1 MGGSLGKSK
10 GSSNN
15 QFSNNV
21 WGTQGNAL
29 GSLYQTILNQ
39 VGGNNYQ
46 SQIKDAAGNIQNQ
59 VNDLVNSQTG
69 GNKELAAGGVYGDT
83 SDIRQKLLD
92 SMGGRSNM
100 GSMYESIVGGPG
112 NTYVDPLIDQMR
124 QSAAQNVQTLQGSN
138 ALDAAAMGQSGSS
151 RQAMQD
157 AMFANQANKDLLG
170 QEAQL
175 RQSNYDRDLAMKMG
189 IAQQADTNRGAE
201 QDRLLSMLQG
211 AQSSKENAGGSNVN
225 LLQTLLS
232 SGMAPWLQAQQGLW
246 NPINNAANAI
256 GGPTLIGSGSG
267 GSKSKGF
274 GTSGSLW
281 G

>member
-1 MGGSLGKSK
+1 MGGSIGKSK
-10 GSSNN
+10 SKAGN

-21 WGTQGNAL
+21 WGTQGDAL
-29 GSLYQTILNQ
+29 GSLYQTILGQ
-39 VGGNNYQ
+39 LGQGSYQ
-46 SQIKDAAGNIQNQ
+46 PQIGSAADNVQNQ
-59 VNDLVNSQTG
+59 VNDIVNSQTSATRD
-69 GNKELAAGGVYGDT
+69 LSSGGVYGDT
-83 SDIRQKLLD
+83 SDVRQKLLG

-100 GSMYESIVGGPG
+100 GSMYESIVGGSG

-124 QSAAQNVQTLQGSN
+124 KSSAQNVQTLQGGN

-157 AMFANQANKDLLG
+157 AMFANQANKDLLS

-175 RQSNYDRDLAMKMG
+175 RTDAYDKDLAMKMG

-211 AQSSKENAGGSNVN
+211 AQSSKENVSNNTN

-232 SGMAPWLQAQQGLW
+232 SGLSPWLQAQQGQW

-256 GGPTLIGSGSG
+256 GSPTIIGSGSG
-267 GSKSKGF
+267 NSKSKGF
-274 GTSGSLW
+274 GTSGGLW

>member
-1 MGGSLGKSK
+1 MGGSIGKSK
-10 GSSNN
+10 SKSGN

-21 WGTQGNAL
+21 WGTQGDAL
-29 GSLYQTILNQ
+29 GSLYQTTLGQ
-39 VGGNNYQ
+39 LGQDSYQ
-46 SQIKDAAGNIQNQ
+46 QQIGSAAYNVQNQ
-59 VNDLVNSQTG
+59 VNDIVNSQTSAYRD
-69 GNKELAAGGVYGDT
+69 LSSGGVYGDT

-100 GSMYESIVGGPG
+100 GSMYESIVGGSG

-124 QSAAQNVQTLQGSN
+124 KSSAQNVQTLQGGN

-157 AMFANQANKDLLG
+157 AMFASQANQDLLNK
-170 QEAQL
+170 EAEL
-175 RQSNYDRDLAMKMG
+175 RYDTYDKDLAMKMG
-189 IAQQADTNRGAE
+189 IAQQADYNHQAE

-211 AQSSKENAGGSNVN
+211 AQSSKENVSNN
-225 LLQTLLS
+225 TALLQTLLS
-232 SGMAPWLQAQQGLW
+232 SGLSPWLQAQQGQW

-256 GGPTLIGSGSG
+256 GSPTIIGSGAG
-267 GSKSKGF
+267 NSKSKGF
-274 GTSGSLW
+274 GTSGGLW

>member
-10 GSSNN
+10 SSSGN
-15 QFSNNV
+15 QFSNGV

-29 GSLYQTILNQ
+29 GSLYQSVLKQ
-39 VGGNNYQ
+39 LGGNNLTDK
-46 SQIKDAAGNIQNQ
+46 ITGAAG
-59 VNDLVNSQTG
+59 DL
-69 GNKELAAGGVYGDT
+69 GNKINGIIDSSAGANKDLAAGGVYGDT
-83 SDIRQKLLD
+83 ADIRQKLLD

-100 GSMYESIVGGPG
+100 GSMYESIVGGKG

-124 QSAAQNVQTLQGSN
+124 KSSAQNVQTLQGGN
-138 ALDAAAMGQSGSS
+138 AVDAAAMGQSGSS

-170 QEAQL
+170 TEAQL
-175 RQSNYDRDLAMKMG
+175 RSDSYDKDLSMKMG
-189 IAQQADTNRGAE
+189 IAGMADSNKQSE
-201 QDRLLSMLQG
+201 QDRLLQMMQG
-211 AQSSKENAGGSNVN
+211 AQGSKEGASTNTN
-225 LLQTLLS
+225 LLSTLLQGGLS
-232 SGMAPWLQAQQGLW
+232 PWLQAQQAMW

-256 GGPTLIGSGSG
+256 GAPTITGSGSG
-267 GSKSKGF
+267 SSKSKGF

>member
-10 GSSNN
+10 SSSGN
-15 QFSNNV
+15 QFSNDV

-29 GSLYQTILNQ
+29 GSLYQSVLKQ
-39 VGGNNYQ
+39 LGGNNLTDK
-46 SQIKDAAGNIQNQ
+46 ITGAAG
-59 VNDLVNSQTG
+59 DLS
-69 GNKELAAGGVYGDT
+69 NKINGIIDSSSGANKDLAAGGVYGDT
-83 SDIRQKLLD
+83 ADIRQKLLD

-100 GSMYESIVGGPG
+100 GSMYESIVGGKG

-124 QSAAQNVQTLQGSN
+124 KSSAQNVQTFQGGN
-138 ALDAAAMGQSGSS
+138 AVDAAAMGQSGSS

-170 QEAQL
+170 TEAQL
-175 RQSNYDRDLAMKMG
+175 RSDSYDKDLAMKMG
-189 IAQQADTNRGAE
+189 IAGMADSNKQSE
-201 QDRLLSMLQG
+201 QDRLLQMMQG
-211 AQSSKENAGGSNVN
+211 AQGSKEVASTNTN
-225 LLQTLLS
+225 LLSTLLQGGLS
-232 SGMAPWLQAQQGLW
+232 PWLQAQQAMW

-256 GGPTLIGSGSG
+256 GAPTITGSGSG
-267 GSKSKGF
+267 SSKSKGF

>member
-1 MGGSLGKSK
+1 MGGSIGKSK
-10 GSSNN
+10 SKAGN

-21 WGTQGNAL
+21 WGTQGDAL
-29 GSLYQTILNQ
+29 GSLYQTILGQ
-39 VGGNNYQ
+39 LGQGSYQ
-46 SQIKDAAGNIQNQ
+46 PQIGSAADNVQNQ
-59 VNDLVNSQTG
+59 VNDIVNSQTSATRD
-69 GNKELAAGGVYGDT
+69 LSSGGVYGDT
-83 SDIRQKLLD
+83 SDVRQKLLG

-100 GSMYESIVGGPG
+100 GSMYESIVGGSG

-124 QSAAQNVQTLQGSN
+124 KSSAQNVQTLQGGN

-157 AMFANQANKDLLG
+157 AMFANQANKDLLS
-170 QEAQL
+170 QEAL
-175 RQSNYDRDLAMKMG
+175 MRTDAYDKDLAMKMS

-211 AQSSKENAGGSNVN
+211 AQSSKENVSNNTN

-232 SGMAPWLQAQQGLW
+232 SGLSPWLQAQQGQW

-256 GGPTLIGSGSG
+256 GAPTIIGSGSG
-267 GSKSKGF
+267 NSKSKGF
-274 GTSGSLW
+274 GTSGGLW

>member
-1 MGGSLGKSK
+1 MGGSIGKSK
-10 GSSNN
+10 SKAGN

-21 WGTQGNAL
+21 WGTQGDAL
-29 GSLYQTILNQ
+29 GSLYQTILGQ
-39 VGGNNYQ
+39 LGQGSYQ
-46 SQIKDAAGNIQNQ
+46 PQIGSAADNVQNQ
-59 VNDLVNSQTG
+59 ANDIVNSQTSAIRD
-69 GNKELAAGGVYGDT
+69 LSSGGVYGDT
-83 SDIRQKLLD
+83 ADVRQKLLD

-100 GSMYESIVGGPG
+100 GSMYESIVGGSG

-124 QSAAQNVQTLQGSN
+124 KSSAQNVQTLQGGN

-157 AMFANQANKDLLG
+157 AMFANQANKDLLS
-170 QEAQL
+170 QEAL
-175 RQSNYDRDLAMKMG
+175 MRTDAYDKDLAMKMS

-211 AQSSKENAGGSNVN
+211 AQSSKENVSNN
-225 LLQTLLS
+225 TDLLQTLLS
-232 SGMAPWLQAQQGLW
+232 SGLSPWLQAQQGQW

-256 GGPTLIGSGSG
+256 GSPTIIGSGSG
-267 GSKSKGF
+267 NSKSKGF
-274 GTSGSLW
+274 GTSGGLW

>member
-10 GSSNN
+10 SSSGN
-15 QFSNNV
+15 QFSNDV

-29 GSLYQTILNQ
+29 GSLYQSVLAQ
-39 VGGNNYQ
+39 LGGNNFQ
-46 SQIKDAAGNIQNQ
+46 SQISGAAG
-59 VNDLVNSQTG
+59 DLS
-69 GNKELAAGGVYGDT
+69 NKINGIIDSSSGANKDLAGGGVYGDV

-100 GSMYESIVGGPG
+100 GSMYESIVGGKG
-112 NTYVDPLIDQMR
+112 NSNVDPLNDQMR
-124 QSAAQNVQTLQGSN
+124 QSSAQNVKTFQGGN
-138 ALDAAAMGQSGSS
+138 AVDAAAMGQSGSS

-170 QEAQL
+170 TEAQL
-175 RQSNYDRDLAMKMG
+175 RSDSYDKDLAMKMG
-189 IAQQADTNRGAE
+189 IAGMADSNRQSE
-201 QDRLLSMLQG
+201 QDRLLQMMQG
-211 AQSSKENAGGSNVN
+211 AQGSKEGASTNTN

-232 SGMAPWLQAQQGLW
+232 GGMNPWLQAQQGLW

-256 GGPTLIGSGSG
+256 GSPTITGSGSG
-267 GSKSKGF
+267 SSKSKGF

>member
-1 MGGSLGKSK
+1 MGGSIGKSK
-10 GSSNN
+10 SKSGN

-21 WGTQGNAL
+21 WGTQGDAL
-29 GSLYQTILNQ
+29 GSLYQTILGQ
-39 VGGNNYQ
+39 LGQGSYQ
-46 SQIKDAAGNIQNQ
+46 PQIGSAAYNVQNQ
-59 VNDLVNSQTG
+59 ANDIVNSQISAISD
-69 GNKELAAGGVYGDT
+69 LSSGGVYGDT
-83 SDIRQKLLD
+83 ADVRQKLLD

-100 GSMYESIVGGPG
+100 GSMYESIVGGSG
-112 NTYVDPLIDQMR
+112 NTYVDPLIEQMR
-124 QSAAQNVQTLQGSN
+124 KSSAQNVQTLQGSN

-157 AMFANQANKDLLG
+157 AMFANQANKDLLS
-170 QEAQL
+170 QEAL
-175 RQSNYDRDLAMKMG
+175 MRTDAYDKDLAMKMS

-211 AQSSKENAGGSNVN
+211 AQSSKENVSNNTN

-232 SGMAPWLQAQQGLW
+232 SGLSPWLQAQQGQW

-256 GGPTLIGSGSG
+256 GSPTIIGSGSG
-267 GSKSKGF
+267 NSKSKGF
-274 GTSGSLW
+274 GTSGGLW

>member
-1 MGGSLGKSK
+1 MGGSIGKSK
-10 GSSNN
+10 SKSSN

-21 WGTQGNAL
+21 WETQGNAL
-29 GSLYQTILNQ
+29 GSLYKTILGQ
-39 VGGNNYQ
+39 LGKDSYQ
-46 SQIKDAAGNIQNQ
+46 QQIGSAAYNVQNQ
-59 VNDLVNSQTG
+59 VNDIVNSQTSAI
-69 GNKELAAGGVYGDT
+69 NDLSSGGVYGDT
-83 SDIRQKLLD
+83 ADVRQKLLD

-100 GSMYESIVGGPG
+100 GSMYESIVGGSG

-124 QSAAQNVQTLQGSN
+124 KSSAQNVQTLQGGN

-157 AMFANQANKDLLG
+157 AMFANQANKDLLS
-170 QEAQL
+170 QEAL
-175 RQSNYDRDLAMKMG
+175 MRTDAYDKDLAMKMS

-211 AQSSKENAGGSNVN
+211 AQSSKENVSSNTN

-232 SGMAPWLQAQQGLW
+232 SGISPWLQAQQGQW

-256 GGPTLIGSGSG
+256 GSPTIIGSGSG
-267 GSKSKGF
+267 NSKSKGF
-274 GTSGSLW
+274 GTSGGLW